1 MGGFLGDLVRGIG
14 IQGSDSDL
22 MSLGLS
28 AIPGVGPYMGQRE
41 ANAANAA
48 QSAEQM
54 AFQERMSSTA
64 HQREVADLEAA
75 GLNPLLSVNAGAS
88 TPAGSQAVMG
98 NTLAEGGL
106 SNLIDAFQKIVDMQN
121 TSASTDLVRSQK
133 ANMDVDTRVKRGDVP
148 KSDLTNDLYD
158 LLRPYVQKMKSSF
171 KSNSRDNPLKRLTDQ
186 IDKQGLGP
194 VQGPD
199 EGTLP
204 RSYRYWK
211 EGMGKIFKP

>member
-28 AIPGVGPYMGQRE
+28 AIPGVGPYKGQRE

-133 ANMDVDTRVKRGDVP
+133 ANMDVDTRVSVVTF
-148 KSDLTNDLYD
+148 L
-158 LLRPYVQKMKSSF
+158 
-171 KSNSRDNPLKRLTDQ
+171 SR
-186 IDKQGLGP
+186 I
-194 VQGPD
+194 
-199 EGTLP
+199 
-204 RSYRYWK
+204 
-211 EGMGKIFKP
+211 